1 MRLHLAMKAVR
12 RDMRNTSHDLKGLH
26 LSPNKAFHTLAAP
39 PSFRCRWCGEPLK
52 AVIVPTSVFST
63 NKRGY
68 PVLSKAHQEL
78 LATVFKWN
86 VQVWKRVKK
95 CGTVWNGQGVWWDE
109 VLRRCDDAG

>member
-1 MRLHLAMKAVR
+1 MRKGVLALHLI
-12 RDMRNTSHDLKGLH
+12 L
-26 LSPNKAFHTLAAP
+26 NKASHSFTHTIFAP
-39 PSFRCRWCGEPLK
+39 PPLRCRWCGEPLK

-86 VQVWKRVKK
+86 VQVW
-95 CGTVWNGQGVWWDE
+95 NGVE
-109 VLRRCDDAG
+109 